1 MFELQ
6 VLGDWTNV
14 AALAAGTL
22 YRPTSLVGNA
32 ELANN
37 EVAEVQYLE
46 IVPPV
51 TGLGVV
57 ENLENIRLI
66 LDGKEHTFINISGT
80 DTFLTQPPTN
90 NIFHNYTVNFGTS
103 MVDAI
108 KAGQGVITGTCP
120 KYSQNLRIQ
129 AQAGV
134 GGTSAAFRIRAW
146 GYRYELDQLVRLLG
160 DTIGGSFSVFD
171 NRNNRTLDQ
180 FKIPV
185 VPSKSTWTQL
195 PGGLDQAVPKINF
208 FYRYAFNVN
217 ATVPN
222 VPYQMRYDTGNVLIE
237 EQNMRFE
244 YDRIKSALIV
254 KGLGVR
260 APANLLQTWFNID
273 GDERPK
279 SRYPTQLNNNPFHF
293 GRAFPF
299 LPAVEPL
306 YYTVKTLERPYLIW
320 NEIGYLAI
328 QDDGAA
334 IPANAVSTSLYGT
347 IIEMSP

>member
-22 YRPTSLVGNA
+22 YRPTAIAGNA

-37 EVAEVQYLE
+37 EVAEVQFLE

-80 DTFLTQPPTN
+80 DTYLTQPPTSN
-90 NIFHNYTVNFGTS
+90 LFHNCVINFG
-103 MVDAI
+103 MPLVDAV
-108 KAGQGVITGTCP
+108 KAGQGVLYGTCP
-120 KYSQNLRIQ
+120 KFSQNLRIQ

-134 GGTSAAFRIRAW
+134 GGTTAPFRIRAW
-146 GYRYELDQLVRLLG
+146 GYRYELDQLIGVLG
-160 DTIGGSFSVFD
+160 NSVGGSFSVYD
-171 NRNNRTLDQ
+171 SRNNRTLDQ
-180 FKIPV
+180 FKVPV
-185 VPSKSTWTQL
+185 VPSKNTWTQL
-195 PGGLDQAVPKINF
+195 PGGLDQAVPKVNF
-208 FYRYAFNVN
+208 MYRYAFNVN
-217 ATVPN
+217 ATTPN

-237 EQNMRFE
+237 EQNMRFD
-244 YDRIKSALIV
+244 YDRVKSALIV

-260 APANLLQTWFNID
+260 APADLLQTWFNINSY
-273 GDERPK
+273 ERPK

-293 GRAFPF
+293 GRATPF
-299 LPAVEPL
+299 LPATEPL
-306 YYTVKTLERPYLIW
+306 YYTVKTLDKPYLIW
-320 NEIGYLAI
+320 NEIGYLAV
-328 QDDGAA
+328 QDDGVS
-334 IPANAVSTSLYGT
+334 IPANTISTSIFGT